1 MQKDYDEDNR
11 SVRSNVSNVSKGSKI
26 LAMQLHANKQLRN
39 KDNYMNKTLERAR
52 SHADKLK
59 KQGPSRVRQEE
70 INKLDIDECKED
82 TQALED

>member
-11 SVRSNVSNVSKGSKI
+11 SVRSNVSKGSKI
-26 LAMQLHANKQLRN
+26 LAMQLHANKQMRY
-39 KDNYMNKTLERAR
+39 KDNYMSKTLERAK

-59 KQGPSRVRQEE
+59 KPYTSRARQEE
-70 INKLDIDECKED
+70 INKLDMDECKED